1 MPSPGPAPPTVLT
14 WAGRS
19 RGCRVWVWAW
29 RGYPSGLRHG
39 LSIGGLTC
47 PVSLPRAQWLCHSG
61 PCSRRVFEAP
71 FPAAWG
77 PWVGGRASGRPRA
90 VGRWGG
96 PSQPTVPQ
104 AAGPAHPF
112 PSLVLNLEP
121 SVLAQP
127 VFSQRQNPGLMK
139 STCLSLP
146 TWAAQVA
153 VSTSPPV
160 LWAPPSAPSSAVR
173 PPGHVPP
180 RAAGGSCLALAG
192 GVLGAGSV
200 SRFSS
205 GSLSCCRT

>member
-1 MPSPGPAPPTVLT
+1 MCSPLEASGFQRAERVTPVPTSQRFVRVQGADPRARGGRSHSAIQGPHRDSAPLAGKAPREGRSVPSPGPAPPTVLT
-14 WAGRS
+14 WARRS

-90 VGRWGG
+90 VGRRGG

-112 PSLVLNLEP
+112 PTVW
-121 SVLAQP
+121 
-127 VFSQRQNPGLMK
+127 
-139 STCLSLP
+139 C
-146 TWAAQVA
+146 
-153 VSTSPPV
+153 
-160 LWAPPSAPSSAVR
+160 
-173 PPGHVPP
+173 
-180 RAAGGSCLALAG
+180 
-192 GVLGAGSV
+192 
-200 SRFSS
+200 
-205 GSLSCCRT
+205 